1 MSAPI
6 KPLQG
11 ALSISWPTYGDG
23 RELIAIR
30 FEDKASGAQFLEA
43 TVSPHDFALALT
55 GLSRVDVDMTVR
67 GLQVVGLKKIREL
80 RTALSPLES
89 YSREAQEAWLQENCQ
104 EDGWILDSHLGS
116 QSSIIRAD
124 GETTLRYFVYRYVG
138 PETGEAAYPLP
149 ASSDVTQLATITAQR
164 DQLLEALEFYAQEK
178 RYHGQNQ
185 SLDGEDKYTPTGK
198 PYLQDVTRDH
208 GDIARAAIASVKGG
222 AV

>member
-11 ALSISWPTYGDG
+11 ALSISRPTYGDG

-67 GLQVVGLKKIREL
+67 GLQVVGLKKIREA
-80 RTALSPLES
+80 RTAINPPQN
-89 YSREAQEAWLQENCQ
+89 YSKCFHEAWLQENCQ
-104 EDGWILDSHLGS
+104 EDGWILDCYLGS
-116 QSSIIRAD
+116 QSSISRSGD
-124 GETTLRYFVYRYVG
+124 ETTLRYAVYRYVD
-138 PETGEAAYPLP
+138 PETGEVAYPLP
-149 ASSDVTQLATITAQR
+149 TSSDATQLATTTAQR
-164 DQLLEALEFYAQEK
+164 DRLLEALIAVVAVADRK
-178 RYHGQNQ
+178 
-185 SLDGEDKYTPTGK
+185 T
-198 PYLQDVTRDH
+198 DVFDEAH
-208 GDIARAAIASVKGG
+208 AAIASVKGG